1 MSNFCL
7 DFDSLLKAVVATLSS
22 LMIMIELCIKQK
34 HVFAHSYTRSFRYAQ
49 IANWLIK
56 FDQSAT
62 IKQTPLLAKRHCI
75 ICNIKIF
82 VCQNTMRCQNFI
94 DSRSFSS

>member
-7 DFDSLLKAVVATLSS
+7 DFDSVLKAVVATLSS

-62 IKQTPLLAKRHCI
+62 SRQTSAYEFI
-75 ICNIKIF
+75 IGK
-82 VCQNTMRCQNFI
+82 T
-94 DSRSFSS
+94 SLHHL